1 MATREEIF
9 TDLITPL
16 EARLGVFSRG
26 DATAF
31 YNDCCEALSPFP
43 VQAVRAAQ
51 RWYRDNWTYGRWPS
65 PAEMRDRCSKV
76 PVLKAVDTEPTEP
89 SKPEYKLDEEQ
100 VTRLLDCQ
108 LGRDAARGRWIGDLY
123 DHVAEFHELPSRKQV
138 DQMAP
143 RAGRHDAMVSQ
154 LERNE
159 INNTRTGEVGSL
171 PPLQRD
177 ALLKLGLA
185 MQARDDRVS
194 LAIGVTPPVKTT
206 REAG

>member
-1 MATREEIF
+1 MASHTEVF
-9 TDLITPL
+9 DNLITPL

-123 DHVAEFHELPSRKQV
+123 DHVAEFHELPGRKQI
-138 DQMAP
+138 DQMQS